1 MKKIMLFSILTTF
14 LFITGCSTTGPC
26 TPKQHPEKYAFQAL
40 WIEIPAE
47 QVKQSQPH
55 QFSHDEIE
63 ALLKNPK
70 AVLTEFPVVYAALG
84 KTAVNDQTKK
94 IPAHETYEVKAD
106 TNGIIK
112 VVYIDGNVRVGRSA
126 EIIIQKVEKN
136 HATCALNLY
145 ANSLSGIQE
154 FAVAPATE
162 TRKSIT
168 ASLPLFKRKSMKT
181 TMDIPFETWRPA
193 GSIMQTNNGLPVL
206 NLWTSRLI
214 PPKGAKF

>member
-1 MKKIMLFSILTTF
+1 MKKTALFSILTA
-14 LFITGCSTTGPC
+14 LLVITGCSTTDPC

-47 QVKQSQPH
+47 QVNQSQPH

-70 AVLTEFPVVYAALG
+70 AVLTEFPVVYAAVG
-84 KTAVNDQTKK
+84 ETVVNDQTKK

-106 TNGIIK
+106 TNGVIE
-112 VVYIDGNVRVGRSA
+112 VVYIDGTVRVGRSA
-126 EIIIQKVEKN
+126 EITIQKVEN
-136 HATCALNLY
+136 SHATCVLNLY
-145 ANSLSGIQE
+145 ANSLSGTQE

-162 TRKSIT
+162 TRKSVT

-181 TMDIPFETWRPA
+181 TMDIPLETWRSA